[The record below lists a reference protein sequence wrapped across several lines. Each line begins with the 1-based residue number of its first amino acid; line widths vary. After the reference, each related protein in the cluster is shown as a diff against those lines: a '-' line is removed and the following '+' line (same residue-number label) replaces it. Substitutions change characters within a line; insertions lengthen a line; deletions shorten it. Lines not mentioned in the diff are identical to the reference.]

1 MPIFNRIFYVLK
13 SKINNVLEEF
23 QNPLELLD
31 QKIRDMEFALNEAKV
46 SSAKILG
53 NAYEIERRIDRLSKE
68 SDEYIQKIKLILH
81 SGNEALAK
89 EILQKK
95 LDNDKYSA
103 SLISSY
109 NNANAK
115 CESLKMKLRELER
128 SLYEAK
134 IYRSETVARYNAAE
148 AHEKISELIGNIST
162 NRNCIS
168 LADIERSIEK
178 KECYIL
184 GLEDLN
190 NNSELNIQLDTLT
203 SLDLDTELK
212 KYM

>member
-1 MPIFNRIFYVLK
+1 MTILNRIFYLLK
-13 SKINNVLEEF
+13 SKINTILDEF

-31 QKIRDMEFALNEAKV
+31 EKIREMEFALNEAKV

-148 AHEKISELIGNIST
+148 AHEKISELTGHIST
-162 NRNCIS
+162 KGTYIS
-168 LADIERSIEK
+168 LADIEREIEK

-190 NNSELNIQLDTLT
+190 HSSKLNIEVDTLPN
-203 SLDLDTELK
+203 LDLNAELK

>member
-1 MPIFNRIFYVLK
+1 MTIFNRIFYVLR
-13 SKINNVLEEF
+13 SKINAILDEF

-31 QKIRDMEFALNEAKV
+31 EKIRDMEFSLNEAKV

-53 NAYEIERRIDRLSKE
+53 NTYEIKRRIERLSKE
-68 SDEYIQKIKLILH
+68 SDEYIEKIKLILH
-81 SGNEALAK
+81 NGNESLAK

-115 CESLKMKLRELER
+115 CESLKMKLRQLEQ

-134 IYRSETVARYNAAE
+134 IYRSEAVARYNAAE
-148 AHEKISELIGNIST
+148 AHKKISELTGNIST
-162 NRNCIS
+162 KSTCIS
-168 LADIERSIEK
+168 LADIEREVEK

-190 NNSELNIQLDTLT
+190 YSNKLNIEVNALHN
-203 SLDLDTELK
+203 LDLNTELK